1 MLTNVLITGGA
12 GFIGSSLADR
22 LLEQNFNV
30 IVVDNFSDYYSPE
43 IKRNNIK
50 EALKD
55 VYYKISNNC
64 CLDGC
69 R

>member
-1 MLTNVLITGGA
+1 MLANVLITGGA

-30 IVVDNFSDYYSPE
+30 IVVDNFSDYYSPD

-50 EALKD
+50 EALKKEN
-55 VYYKISNNC
+55 YKLLVINK
-64 CLDGC
+64 
-69 R
+69 

>member
-30 IVVDNFSDYYSPE
+30 IVVDNFSDYYSPD

-50 EALKD
+50 EALLLPK
-55 VYYKISNNC
+55 
-64 CLDGC
+64 
-69 R
+69 